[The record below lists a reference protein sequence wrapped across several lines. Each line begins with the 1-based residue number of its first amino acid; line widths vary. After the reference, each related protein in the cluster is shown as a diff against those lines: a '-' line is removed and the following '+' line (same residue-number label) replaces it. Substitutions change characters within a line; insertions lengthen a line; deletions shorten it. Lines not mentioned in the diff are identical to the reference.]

1 MYGYVRAIKDNM
13 TADELD
19 RYQGYYCGL
28 CKELGARYGQKSR
41 MLLSYDMTFLAL
53 LLASVSPDADN
64 ISREKCILHHF
75 KAKPVIKSKY
85 NAYAADMTVILA
97 YEKTRDD
104 RADGK
109 AAAGAGLKLLAPA
122 YGEACERRSEAAS
135 LIRHRLEA
143 FYQAERAGEKSCD
156 RMADLFAEVMKVIFS
171 GCGEFN
177 REAGESRV
185 RIMAEAGASLGR
197 WIYLIDALDDFREDI
212 KSGNYNPLVLEYGAD
227 RDAAAEDLR
236 PALYRHLGLLGQD
249 LDLLD
254 PGKDQDLI
262 ENITYLGLRAK
273 TEEII
278 KGQKDE

>member
-28 CKELGARYGQKSR
+28 CKELGARYGQKAR

-53 LLASVSPDADN
+53 LLSSVNADADN
-64 ISREKCILHHF
+64 ISREKCILHHI

-97 YEKTRDD
+97 YEKMRDD
-104 RADGK
+104 RQDGK
-109 AAAGAGLKLLAPA
+109 AASGAALKIFAGAYA
-122 YGEACERRSEAAS
+122 EACGRRNEAAA
-135 LIRHRLEA
+135 LIRSRLEA
-143 FYQAERAGEKSCD
+143 FYRAEKAEEKSCD
-156 RMADLFAEVMKVIFS
+156 LMADLFAEVMKVIFS
-171 GCGEFN
+171 GCDEFN
-177 REAGESRV
+177 REAGERRV
-185 RIMAEAGASLGR
+185 RVMAEAGSSLGR
-197 WIYLIDALDDFREDI
+197 WIYLIDALDDFRDDM
-212 KSGNYNPLVLEYGAD
+212 KSGNYNPLVMEYGED
-227 RDAAAEDLR
+227 RDSAAEDLR

-254 PGKDQDLI
+254 PKKDLDLI